1 MNDPSWM
8 YRNSLKEL
16 YRQDHLQGVKSFIN
30 FALSNPKNI
39 SVGKIRCSC
48 VKCKNK
54 KFHYKNVVMINL
66 LKKRFI
72 EKYLCWLAQEEPYVP
87 YKMMLERMIGLTSRF
102 SNIIRFMDD
111 NNNLY
116 RSIMMDTLRMNQGLF
131 R

>member
-54 KFHYKNVVMINL
+54 KFHYKDVVMIHL
-66 LKKRFI
+66 LKKKVHRGIFMLVGTRRTLSSLQDDVR
-72 EKYLCWLAQEEPYVP
+72 KNDWLN
-87 YKMMLERMIGLTSRF
+87 F
-102 SNIIRFMDD
+102 
-111 NNNLY
+111 
-116 RSIMMDTLRMNQGLF
+116 
-131 R
+131 